1 MRNQMNKT
9 VQYLFDQMVSDQLL
23 SSAETNRLEIK
34 FLASLPSCMK
44 DECDPGT
51 LLVKYA
57 SLYDELM
64 EAIQRDAFL
73 AGFRVGRDLKEV

>member
-1 MRNQMNKT
+1 
-9 VQYLFDQMVSDQLL
+9 
-23 SSAETNRLEIK
+23 
-34 FLASLPSCMK
+34 MK
-44 DECDPGT
+44 EDNDPGT
-51 LLVKYA
+51 LQEKYA

>member
-1 MRNQMNKT
+1 MNRT
-9 VQYLFDQMVSDQLL
+9 VQYLFDQMMNDQLL
-23 SSAETNRLEIK
+23 SSAETNRLEIE
-34 FLASLPSCMK
+34 FLSSLPTCMK
-44 DECDPGT
+44 EDNDPGT
-51 LLVKYA
+51 LQEKYA